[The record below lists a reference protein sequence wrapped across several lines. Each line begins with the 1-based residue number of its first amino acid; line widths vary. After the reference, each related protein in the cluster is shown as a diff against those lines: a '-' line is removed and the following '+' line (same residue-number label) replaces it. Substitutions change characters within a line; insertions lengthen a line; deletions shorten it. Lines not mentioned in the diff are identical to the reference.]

1 VISPGLPDDG
11 TIQSDT
17 ATIRSVTAASFRDI
31 PAKEMRAKRPAS
43 IIRNIETWTMV
54 ARGAIS
60 EKWSPYNREE

>member
-1 VISPGLPDDG
+1 
-11 TIQSDT
+11 
-17 ATIRSVTAASFRDI
+17 
-31 PAKEMRAKRPAS
+31 MRAKRPAS